1 MLNEEMPLPPA
12 AKLVLSDAQ
21 RKQLLAIRRHR
32 STPRGVVLRT
42 SIILG
47 AAEGLANR
55 VLARKLGTSVP
66 TVLLWRK
73 RYASG
78 GLESLLEERPR
89 SGRPKQISAEQEA
102 AIVEAT
108 IKTTPK
114 NATHWSV
121 RTMAK
126 SQKVSPATVQRIWN
140 KHKLQPHR
148 VESFKFSTD
157 PEFAPKVR
165 DIVGLYM
172 NAPDKAI
179 VLSVD
184 EKSQIQA
191 LDRTQP
197 ILPLRP
203 GLPERQTHDYER
215 HGTTTLFAALNVLE
229 GTIIGECQPRHR
241 HQEFL
246 RFLTRIDQSV
256 DPGLDIH
263 LVLDNYG
270 THKHPEVKKWLA
282 KRSRY
287 HAHFTPTSSS
297 WLNQVERWF
306 AEITRKR
313 IRRGTF
319 RSVRDLIKAIR
330 DYIRRYNSNPRP
342 FQWAATASRIIRKS
356 ANIKK
361 FQIQETSRSCPQGR
375 P

>member
-1 MLNEEMPLPPA
+1 MPLPA
-12 AKLVLSDAQ
+12 ASKLILTDSQ
-21 RKQLLAIRRHR
+21 RKQLQAISRHR
-32 STPRGVVLRT
+32 STPRGIALRLN
-42 SIILG
+42 IILG
-47 AAEGLANR
+47 AAEGAANH
-55 VLARKLGTSVP
+55 VLARNLSTSLP
-66 TVLLWRK
+66 TVLLWRR
-73 RYASG
+73 RYESD
-78 GLESLLEERPR
+78 GLTGVMEDRHR
-89 SGRPKQISAEQEA
+89 SGRPKQIAPAKEA

-108 IKTTPK
+108 MKTTPK
-114 NATHWSV
+114 DATHWSV
-121 RTMAK
+121 RAMAAR
-126 SQKVSPATVQRIWN
+126 QKVSPATVQRIWK

-172 NAPDKAI
+172 NPPDRAI

-197 ILPLRP
+197 ILALRP
-203 GLPERQTHDYER
+203 GLPARQTHDYER

-229 GTIIGECQPRHR
+229 GTIIADCQPRHR

-246 RFLTRIDQSV
+246 RFLERIDVSV
-256 DPGLDIH
+256 AAGLEIH

-270 THKHPEVKKWLA
+270 SHKHPEVKKWLA
-282 KRSRY
+282 DRPQY
-287 HAHFTPTSSS
+287 HVHFTPTSSS

-319 RSVRDLIKAIR
+319 RNVRDLTKAIG
-330 DYIRRYNSNPRP
+330 DYVRQYNRNPQP
-342 FQWAATASRIIRKS
+342 FHWVASASKIIRKV
-356 ANIKK
+356 KK
-361 FQIQETSRSCPQGR
+361 YKETLETAD
-375 P
+375 

>member
-1 MLNEEMPLPPA
+1 MPLPA
-12 AKLVLSDAQ
+12 ASKLILTDSQ
-21 RKQLLAIRRHR
+21 RKQLQAISRHR
-32 STPRGVVLRT
+32 STPRGIALRLN
-42 SIILG
+42 IILG
-47 AAEGLANR
+47 AAEGAANH
-55 VLARKLGTSVP
+55 VLARNLSTSLP
-66 TVLLWRK
+66 TVLLWRR
-73 RYASG
+73 RYESD
-78 GLESLLEERPR
+78 GLTGVMEDRHR
-89 SGRPKQISAEQEA
+89 SGRPKQIAPAKEA

-108 IKTTPK
+108 MKTTPK
-114 NATHWSV
+114 DATHWSV
-121 RTMAK
+121 RAMAA
-126 SQKVSPATVQRIWN
+126 SQKVSPATVQRIWK

-172 NAPDKAI
+172 NPPDRAI

-197 ILPLRP
+197 IPALRP
-203 GLPERQTHDYER
+203 GLAARQTHDYER

-229 GTIIGECQPRHR
+229 GTIIADCQPRHR

-246 RFLTRIDQSV
+246 RFLERIDVSV
-256 DPGLDIH
+256 AAGLEIH

-282 KRSRY
+282 DRPQY
-287 HAHFTPTSSS
+287 HVHFTTTSSS

-319 RSVRDLIKAIR
+319 RNVRDLTKAIG
-330 DYIRRYNSNPRP
+330 DYVRQYNRNPQP
-342 FQWAATASRIIRKS
+342 FHWVASASKIIRKV
-356 ANIKK
+356 NKYK
-361 FQIQETSRSCPQGR
+361 ETLETAD
-375 P
+375 

>member
-1 MLNEEMPLPPA
+1 MPLPPA
-12 AKLVLSDAQ
+12 SKLVLTDPE
-21 RKQLLAIRRHR
+21 RKQLQTIRHHR
-32 STPRGVVLRT
+32 NTPRGIALRL

-47 AAEGLANR
+47 AGEGTANH
-55 VLARKLGTSVP
+55 VLARDLSTSLP
-66 TVLLWRK
+66 TVLLWRR
-73 RYASG
+73 RYESD
-78 GLESLLEERPR
+78 GLAGVMEDRYR
-89 SGRPKQISAEQEA
+89 SGRPKQIDSKKEV

-121 RTMAK
+121 RTMAA
-126 SQKVSPATVQRIWN
+126 SQKVSPASVQRIWK

-172 NAPDKAI
+172 NPPDRAI

-197 ILPLRP
+197 ILALRP
-203 GLPERQTHDYER
+203 GLPARQTHDYER

-229 GTIIGECQPRHR
+229 GTIIADCQARHR

-246 RFLTRIDQSV
+246 SFLDRIDTSV
-256 DPGLDIH
+256 PSGLEIH

-270 THKHPEVKKWLA
+270 THKHPEVKKWLGE
-282 KRSRY
+282 RPHY
-287 HAHFTPTSSS
+287 HVHFTPTSSS
-297 WLNQVERWF
+297 WLNQIERWF

-319 RSVRDLIKAIR
+319 HSVRELIKAIK
-330 DYIRRYNSNPRP
+330 DYVRQYNKNPQP
-342 FQWAATASRIIRKS
+342 FQWVASASKIIRKV
-356 ANIKK
+356 NKYK
-361 FQIQETSRSCPQGR
+361 ETLETGD
-375 P
+375 